1 MLVTR
6 FRAALAGA
14 LLLAACDRSPTEPL
28 EDQAL
33 LDSVDPVV
41 LTFAAT
47 QGLPGAPFVADGG
60 PPMIRGPMTPMMTG
74 FAGTAARHGPGAPF
88 PDSLRLTEAQRTAI
102 KALVDAFHTA
112 NAADLA
118 ALRAIHQQVRD
129 AIQAGK
135 SREEVR
141 AIAQTARPILER
153 LHAAREALQQLFA
166 LVPEK
171 ADALLAHALRPEN
184 RPTSYH
190 SIVSVLNR
198 SLSMQDKVKLIESMW
213 RVAHVDREI
222 DMYEDHLVRKISDLL
237 YLSHTDFIHAKH
249 RARGR

>member
-153 LHAAREALQQLFA
+153 LHAAREALH
-166 LVPEK
+166 
-171 ADALLAHALRPEN
+171 DAIWA
-184 RPTSYH
+184 
-190 SIVSVLNR
+190 VLTPAQR
-198 SLSMQDKVKLIESMW
+198 AWIES
-213 RVAHVDREI
+213 
-222 DMYEDHLVRKISDLL
+222 
-237 YLSHTDFIHAKH
+237 H
-249 RARGR
+249 RPARPPRTP